1 MIEVGPAIVSPLL
14 AWLPAWSVIVVLL
27 VGECTVAT
35 FSLLKLGL
43 VLMAHILYH
52 LLLVLNARV
61 DVFK

>member
-1 MIEVGPAIVSPLL
+1 MIEVGPGVVSPLL

-35 FSLLKLGL
+35 FSLLELGL